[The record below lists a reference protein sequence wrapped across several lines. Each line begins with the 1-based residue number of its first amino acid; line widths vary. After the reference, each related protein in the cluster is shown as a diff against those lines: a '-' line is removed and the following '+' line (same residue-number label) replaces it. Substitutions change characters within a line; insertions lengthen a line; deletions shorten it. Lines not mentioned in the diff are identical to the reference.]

1 MPKSRVR
8 LLTAFAAVYL
18 IWGSTYLAIRFAI
31 ETIPPFLMA
40 GFRFLLAGAVMYW
53 LVRLRGAG
61 ASRPTGRQWVWAAVV
76 GALLLLGGNGGV
88 VWAEQTVPS
97 GLAALLVATEPL
109 WVVLIDWVRPG
120 GVRPLR
126 GEVVGLLLGFTGV
139 AVLITPAGLFGAAF
153 EVDLVGAAV
162 LVFAAFAW
170 AAGSVVARQA
180 PAHESSFV
188 ATAMKMLTGGVL
200 LVVAGTITGEW
211 ARLDVAAITPRSWFA
226 LAYLVVFGALIGFTA
241 YVWLLKNTTLA
252 RASTYAYVNPIVAVM
267 LGWMLAAE
275 PLNSRVMVAAGIIV
289 SGVVIVV
296 RSHRQE
302 MGSGV

>member
-8 LLTAFAAVYL
+8 LLTAFAAVYS

-40 GFRFLLAGAVMYW
+40 GFRFLAAGAVMYW
-53 LVRLRGAG
+53 LVRLHG
-61 ASRPTGRQWVWAAVV
+61 ASRPTGRQWLWAAVV

-126 GEVVGLLLGFTGV
+126 GEVVGLLLGFAGV
-139 AVLITPAGLFGAAF
+139 AVLVIPVDLFGAGF

-162 LVFAAFAW
+162 LVFAALAW
-170 AAGSVVARQA
+170 AAGSVVSRQA

-188 ATAMKMLTGGVL
+188 ATAMKMLTGGLL
-200 LVVAGTITGEW
+200 LVVAGTFTGEW

-226 LAYLVVFGALIGFTA
+226 LVYLVVFGALIGFTA

-252 RASTYAYVNPIVAVM
+252 RASTYAYVNPIVAVI

-302 MGSGV
+302 MGRGV

>member
-1 MPKSRVR
+1 MPKARTR

-53 LVRLRGAG
+53 LVRLRGA
-61 ASRPTGRQWVWAAVV
+61 SRPTVRQWLWAAVV

-97 GLAALLVATEPL
+97 GQAALLVATEPL

-120 GVRPLR
+120 GERPLR
-126 GEVVGLLLGFTGV
+126 GEVVGLALGFAGV

-162 LVFAAFAW
+162 LVFAALAW
-170 AAGSVVARQA
+170 AAGSVVSRQA

-188 ATAMKMLTGGVL
+188 AAAMMMLTGGVL
-200 LVVAGTITGEW
+200 LVIAGTFTGEW
-211 ARLDVAAITPRSWFA
+211 ARLDVAAITLRSWFA

-252 RASTYAYVNPIVAVM
+252 RASTYAYVNPIVAVI

>member
-40 GFRFLLAGAVMYW
+40 GFRFLIAGAVMYW
-53 LVRLRGAG
+53 LVRLRGA
-61 ASRPTGRQWVWAAVV
+61 SRPTGRQWLWATVV

-126 GEVVGLLLGFTGV
+126 GEVVGLLLGFAGV
-139 AVLITPAGLFGAAF
+139 AVLVIPVDLLGAGL
-153 EVDLVGAAV
+153 EVDLVGAAA
-162 LVFAAFAW
+162 LVFAALAW
-170 AAGSVVARQA
+170 AAGSVVSRQA

-211 ARLDVAAITPRSWFA
+211 ARLEVAAITPRSWFA

>member
-53 LVRLRGAG
+53 LVRLRGA
-61 ASRPTGRQWVWAAVV
+61 SRPTGRQWLWAAVV

-109 WVVLIDWVRPG
+109 WVVLIDWVRPS

-126 GEVVGLLLGFTGV
+126 GEVVGLLLGFAGV
-139 AVLITPAGLFGAAF
+139 AVLITPVGLFGATF
-153 EVDLVGAAV
+153 EVDLVGAAA
-162 LVFAAFAW
+162 LVFAALAW
-170 AAGSVVARQA
+170 AAGSVVSRHA

-188 ATAMKMLTGGVL
+188 ATAMKMLAGGVL
-200 LVVAGTITGEW
+200 LVVAGTLTGEW
-211 ARLDVAAITPRSWFA
+211 ARLELAAITPRSWFA

-241 YVWLLKNTTLA
+241 YIWLLKNTTLA

>member
-1 MPKSRVR
+1 MR
-8 LLTAFAAVYL
+8 LLTAFTAVYL

-53 LVRLRGAG
+53 LVRLRGA
-61 ASRPTGRQWVWAAVV
+61 SRPTVRQWLWAAVV

-97 GLAALLVATEPL
+97 GQAALLVATEPL
-109 WVVLIDWVRPG
+109 WIVLIDWVRPG
-120 GVRPLR
+120 GERPLR
-126 GEVVGLLLGFTGV
+126 GEVVGLALGVAGV

-153 EVDLVGAAV
+153 EVDLVGATV
-162 LVFAAFAW
+162 LVFAALAW
-170 AAGSVVARQA
+170 AVGSVVSRQA

-252 RASTYAYVNPIVAVM
+252 RASTYAYVNPIVAVI